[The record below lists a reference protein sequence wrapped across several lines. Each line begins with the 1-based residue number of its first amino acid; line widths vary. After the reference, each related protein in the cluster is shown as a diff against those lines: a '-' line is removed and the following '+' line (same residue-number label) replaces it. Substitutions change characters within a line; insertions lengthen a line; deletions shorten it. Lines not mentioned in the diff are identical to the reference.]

1 MSKNELK
8 ELFKD
13 NTFDKKYKISASSLL
28 NIRYFANV
36 SLMLDKKTLDYF
48 YEVDIDELLES
59 EMPDDEYEVLKDQGW
74 SIDRD
79 KLKIFLTI

>member
-1 MSKNELK
+1 
-8 ELFKD
+8 
-13 NTFDKKYKISASSLL
+13 
-28 NIRYFANV
+28 
-36 SLMLDKKTLDYF
+36 MLDKNTLDYF
-48 YEVDIDELLES
+48 YEIDIDELLES